1 MTATILP
8 FPTPATAHDPA
19 AMASTAA
26 RTGTGTVPPLDALP
40 RTAARQTPTFPH
52 PTAGAAAGAEPF
64 PFRPIAPRIPGPPA
78 QAAHAGSDRR
88 ARVAPPTRTPWPATP
103 AADGFAPRAFPA
115 ARPIEAGTQPA
126 GQDRLSRALDSLRA
140 ALAQQSVAVAAWR
153 ASLSELHGATTSL
166 HAGLTLHQSAMRTL
180 GERVAQLG
188 TVSAALPDSL
198 TPGRIASA

>member
-19 AMASTAA
+19 ATAPAAA
-26 RTGTGTVPPLDALP
+26 RTGTGTVLPLDALL
-40 RTAARQTPTFPH
+40 RTAARQAPASPH
-52 PTAGAAAGAEPF
+52 PTAGAAAGAAF
-64 PFRPIAPRIPGPPA
+64 PFRPIALRISEPPA

-88 ARVAPPTRTPWPATP
+88 ARAAPPTRAPWPATP
-103 AADGFAPRAFPA
+103 APDGFAPRAFPA
-115 ARPIEAGTQPA
+115 ARPTEAEAQAA
-126 GQDRLSRALDSLRA
+126 GQDRLSRALDNLRA

-166 HAGLTLHQSAMRTL
+166 HTGLTLHQGAMQRL
-180 GERVAQLG
+180 GERVTQLG

-198 TPGRIASA
+198 TPDRIASA